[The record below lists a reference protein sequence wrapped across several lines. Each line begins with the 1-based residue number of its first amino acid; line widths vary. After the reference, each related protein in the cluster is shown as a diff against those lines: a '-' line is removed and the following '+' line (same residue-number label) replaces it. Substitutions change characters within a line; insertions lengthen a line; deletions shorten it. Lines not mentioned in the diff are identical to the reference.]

1 MRDDVKD
8 LFNNLLKHLDSKKIL
23 LNNLLE
29 NEKSASDLLKY
40 RNDAED
46 DLLRIIEDETAS
58 IDEINII
65 DYDISQIKDE
75 INRRYSIDFDKIFK
89 KNYYT
94 SEPEIINYKDEVLLH
109 EDILNRIII
118 LKKQNNILM
127 ENDQEDLKIQ
137 IDELER
143 MSKLKIIN
151 SKDLQS
157 F

>member
-1 MRDDVKD
+1 LRDDVKD